1 MPCMM
6 FDLKYSGQFILF
18 NQDGENISKYSGMKM
33 FFRKNMRNGK
43 NNAKLTIVSP
53 KFSPMWEKM
62 LAKIFQRGI
71 SVKYIYWRLS
81 H

>member
-53 KFSPMWEKM
+53 KFSPILEKL
-62 LAKIFQRGI
+62 LAKFFRREI
-71 SVKYIYWRLS
+71 SVVYIYWRLTY
-81 H
+81 